1 MAAPKNPAYTHRM
14 RLPEICRA
22 AGGAYHRIDHARE
35 FDRGAVTHQPAIA
48 DDIRARD
55 CSKPAFD
62 ALTCHG
68 CVPQFVSV
76 MDGSLGKAAN
86 RV

>member
-1 MAAPKNPAYTHRM
+1 MAAPKNPALAHRA
-14 RLPEICRA
+14 RPPDVGRA
-22 AGGAYHRIDHARE
+22 AGGADDRIDHARE
-35 FDRGAVTHQPAIA
+35 FDRGAVTHQPARA
-48 DDIRARD
+48 DGIRARD